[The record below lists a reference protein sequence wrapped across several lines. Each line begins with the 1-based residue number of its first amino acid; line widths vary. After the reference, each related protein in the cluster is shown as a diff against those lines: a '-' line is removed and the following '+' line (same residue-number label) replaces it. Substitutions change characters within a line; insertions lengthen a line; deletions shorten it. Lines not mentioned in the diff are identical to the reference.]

1 MLISNSYFL
10 ANNIAI
16 KIFGKTAMRKT
27 IDPQL
32 KIGQTYIPNIKF
44 DLSSRDEIP
53 QLLIGLQVIYSDLP
67 SQKAVFQAIS
77 ESLGEEMDFQNG
89 RPGMDLW
96 KILVLG
102 TLRLNCNW
110 NFDKLH
116 DIANNHLIL
125 RQMLGHTPD
134 DTDNQYK
141 LQTLK
146 DNICLFTPELMDR
159 INQIV
164 INHGHKLIGS
174 KARKGLN
181 ASCDSFVEET
191 AVHFPT
197 DISLL
202 WDALQKSIHLTMGI
216 YDEIISSQW
225 RQGEHHLRKL
235 KRALR
240 KVQQL
245 KRSNSINPE
254 KKALKEKH
262 IKSAYQDCLNLANI
276 LVAKVADSVKTIK
289 TAEPGLIA
297 IISVIEEYIIHAK
310 RQINQIE
317 RRAIADE
324 TIAHN
329 EKIFSLFEP
338 HTEWISKGKAGVPV
352 ELGMKVCIVKDQF
365 GFILHHQ
372 VMEHQTDDQIA
383 ISLIN
388 ATKERFSDIVSCSFD
403 KGFHSKNNQ
412 AELPNLLNTVV
423 LPRKGKLSKA
433 AQAIESSPEF
443 KQLRHKHSAV
453 ESSINALENHG
464 LNRCPDHGIDGFKR
478 YTAFAVLARN
488 LQIVGSIEQK
498 KRIQAAKLWEKAQ
511 QNVSIQ
517 QAILSASVIREM
529 ASARVSI
536 EFNQAT

>member
-1 MLISNSYFL
+1 MSNNYFL
-10 ANNIAI
+10 AKDII
-16 KIFGKTAMRKT
+16 SKIFGKTDMRKT

-32 KIGQTYIPNIKF
+32 KIGQTYISDIKF
-44 DLSSRDEIP
+44 DLCSRDEIP
-53 QLLIGLQVIYSDLP
+53 QLLIGLQAIHSDP
-67 SQKAVFQAIS
+67 SSRKAVFQAIS
-77 ESLGEEMDFQNG
+77 ESLGKTIDFHNG

-110 NFDKLH
+110 DFDKLH

-125 RQMLGHTPD
+125 RQMLGHTLYD
-134 DTDNQYK
+134 MDEQYK

-146 DNICLFTPELMDR
+146 DNITLFTPELLDR
-159 INQIV
+159 ISQIV
-164 INHGHKLIGS
+164 VHHGHASIGN
-174 KARKGLN
+174 KALKGLN

-191 AVHFPT
+191 DVHFPT

-202 WDALQKSIHLTMGI
+202 WDALQKSIHLIMGI
-216 YDEIISSQW
+216 FDEIISSQW

-240 KVQQL
+240 KVQQI
-245 KRSNSINPE
+245 KRSNSKNPE

-262 IKSAYQDCLNLANI
+262 LKSAVQDCLNQANI
-276 LVAKVADSVKTIK
+276 LVAKVEDSLKTIK
-289 TAEPGLIA
+289 TAEPGLVA
-297 IISVIEEYIIHAK
+297 KISMIEEYISHAK
-310 RQINQIE
+310 RQIEQIE
-317 RRAIADE
+317 QRVIADE
-324 TIAHN
+324 TIAH
-329 EKIFSLFEP
+329 EDKVFSLFEP

-352 ELGMKVCIVKDQF
+352 ELGLKICIIKDQF

-383 ISLIN
+383 VSLIN
-388 ATKERFSDIVSCSFD
+388 TTKERFSDIVSCSFD

-412 AELPNLLNTVV
+412 IELSKLLDTVV
-423 LPRKGKLSKA
+423 LPRKGKISKA

-443 KQLRHKHSAV
+443 KHLRRKHSAV

-464 LNRCPDHGIDGFKR
+464 LDRCPDHGIDGFKR

-488 LQIVGSIEQK
+488 LQIVGSIEQQ
-498 KRIQAAKLWEKAQ
+498 KRIQAAKSREKAQ
-511 QNVSIQ
+511 QTISIIQ
-517 QAILSASVIREM
+517 PILSIIDRREIVLTQ
-529 ASARVSI
+529 ALVEFRLSA
-536 EFNQAT
+536 

>member
-1 MLISNSYFL
+1 
-10 ANNIAI
+10 
-16 KIFGKTAMRKT
+16 MRKT
-27 IDPQL
+27 IEPQL
-32 KIGQTYIPNIKF
+32 KIGQTNISNIKF

-67 SQKAVFQAIS
+67 SQKAVLQAIS
-77 ESLGEEMDFQNG
+77 ESLAEKIDFHNG

-110 NFDKLH
+110 DFDKLH

-125 RQMLGHTPD
+125 RQMLGHTLYD
-134 DTDNQYK
+134 VEEQYK

-146 DNICLFTPELMDR
+146 DNISLFTPELMDR

-164 INHGHKLIGS
+164 VNHGHTLIGN

-191 AVHFPT
+191 NVHFPT

-202 WDALQKSIHLTMGI
+202 WDALQKSIHLIMGI
-216 YDEIISSQW
+216 FDEIISSQW

-240 KVQQL
+240 KVQQI
-245 KRSNSINPE
+245 KRSNSKNPE
-254 KKALKEKH
+254 KIALKKEH
-262 IKSAYQDCLNLANI
+262 IKSAVQDCLNQANS
-276 LVAKVADSVKTIK
+276 LVAKVEESLKTIE

-297 IISVIEEYIIHAK
+297 KISVIEEYIAHAK

-317 RRAIADE
+317 QRLIADKAIAHED
-324 TIAHN
+324 
-329 EKIFSLFEP
+329 KVFSLFEP

-352 ELGMKVCIVKDQF
+352 ELGLKVCIVKDQF

-372 VMEHQTDDQIA
+372 VMEHQTDEQIA
-383 ISLIN
+383 ISLVK
-388 ATKERFSDIVSCSFD
+388 ATKERFSNIVSSSFD
-403 KGFHSKNNQ
+403 KGFHSHNNQ
-412 AELPNLLNTVV
+412 VELSELLDTVV
-423 LPRKGKLSKA
+423 LPRKGKLSKTV
-433 AQAIESSPEF
+433 QAIESSPEF
-443 KQLRHKHSAV
+443 KHLRRKHSAV

-464 LNRCPDHGIDGFKR
+464 LDRCPDHGIDGFKR

-498 KRIQAAKLWEKAQ
+498 NRIQAAKRQEKSQLMA
-511 QNVSIQ
+511 SIKRP
-517 QAILSASVIREM
+517 ILSICDTRKTAAE
-529 ASARVSI
+529 RVSI
-536 EFNQAT
+536 EFRPAA

>member
-1 MLISNSYFL
+1 
-10 ANNIAI
+10 
-16 KIFGKTAMRKT
+16 MRKT

-53 QLLIGLQVIYSDLP
+53 QLLIGLQVIYSDP
-67 SQKAVFQAIS
+67 FSQKAVFQAIS
-77 ESLGEEMDFQNG
+77 ESLGEEMDFHNG

-125 RQMLGHTPD
+125 RQMLGHASNEF
-134 DTDNQYK
+134 DNQYK

-146 DNICLFTPELMDR
+146 DNICLFTPELMDL
-159 INQIV
+159 INQIAV
-164 INHGHKLIGS
+164 NYGHTLIGN

-191 AVHFPT
+191 DVHFPT

-202 WDALQKSIHLTMGI
+202 WDALQKSVRLTMGI
-216 YDEIISSQW
+216 YNEMISSQW
-225 RQGEHHLRKL
+225 RQGEHHIRNL

-262 IKSAYQDCLNLANI
+262 IKSAYQDCLNLANM
-276 LVAKVADSVKTIK
+276 LVVKVVNSIKTIE

-297 IISVIEEYIIHAK
+297 KISVIEEYIAHAK

-317 RRAIADE
+317 RRAIANE
-324 TIAHN
+324 TIAHK
-329 EKIFSLFEP
+329 EKVFSLFEP

-352 ELGMKVCIVKDQF
+352 ELGLKICIVKDQF

-372 VMEHQTDDQIA
+372 VMEHQSDDQIA
-383 ISLIN
+383 VSLIK
-388 ATKERFSDIVSCSFD
+388 ASKERYANIVSCSFD
-403 KGFHSKNNQ
+403 KGFHSHNNQ
-412 AELPNLLNTVV
+412 VELPELLDTVV

-443 KQLRHKHSAV
+443 KHLRRKHSAV

-464 LNRCPDHGIDGFKR
+464 LDRCPDHGIDGFKR

-498 KRIQAAKLWEKAQ
+498 KRVQAAKLWEKAQ

-517 QAILSASVIREM
+517 RSILSISDTREM
-529 ASARVSI
+529 APERVPVWV
-536 EFNQAT
+536 

>member
-1 MLISNSYFL
+1 MSNNYFL
-10 ANNIAI
+10 AKDII
-16 KIFGKTAMRKT
+16 SKIFGKTDMRKT

-32 KIGQTYIPNIKF
+32 KFGQTYISDIKF

-53 QLLIGLQVIYSDLP
+53 QLLIGLQAIHSDP
-67 SQKAVFQAIS
+67 FSRNAVFQAIS
-77 ESLGEEMDFQNG
+77 ESLGETIDFHNG

-110 NFDKLH
+110 DFDKLH

-125 RQMLGHTPD
+125 RQMLGHTLYD
-134 DTDNQYK
+134 MEEQYK

-146 DNICLFTPELMDR
+146 DNITLFTPELMYR

-164 INHGHKLIGS
+164 LHYGHALIGN
-174 KARKGLN
+174 KALKGLT

-191 AVHFPT
+191 DVHFST

-202 WDALQKSIHLTMGI
+202 WDAMRKSVYLIMGI
-216 YDEIISSQW
+216 FDEIISSQW

-245 KRSNSINPE
+245 KRSNSKNPE

-262 IKSAYQDCLNLANI
+262 LKSAVQDCLNQANI
-276 LVAKVADSVKTIK
+276 LVAKVEDSLKTIE
-289 TAEPGLIA
+289 AVEPGLIA
-297 IISVIEEYIIHAK
+297 KISEIEEYIVHAK
-310 RQINQIE
+310 RQINQVEQRMIANE
-317 RRAIADE
+317 AIAHKD
-324 TIAHN
+324 
-329 EKIFSLFEP
+329 KVFSLFEP

-352 ELGMKVCIVKDQF
+352 ELGLKVCIVKDQF

-383 ISLIN
+383 ISLIK
-388 ATKERFSDIVSCSFD
+388 ATKERFSNIVSCSFD

-412 AELPNLLNTVV
+412 IELSKLLDTVV

-433 AQAIESSPEF
+433 DQAIESSPEF
-443 KQLRHKHSAV
+443 KHLRRKHSAV

-464 LNRCPDHGIDGFKR
+464 LDRCPDHGIDGFKR

-498 KRIQAAKLWEKAQ
+498 KRIQAAKRREKAQ
-511 QNVSIQ
+511 QTISIMQ
-517 QAILSASVIREM
+517 PILSITDRREI
-529 ASARVSI
+529 ALTQAPVEFRLSA
-536 EFNQAT
+536 

>member
-1 MLISNSYFL
+1 MSNGYFL
-10 ANNIAI
+10 AKDII
-16 KIFGKTAMRKT
+16 SKIFGKTDMRKT

-32 KIGQTYIPNIKF
+32 KIGQTYISDIKF

-53 QLLIGLQVIYSDLP
+53 QLLIGLQVIHSDP
-67 SQKAVFQAIS
+67 SSRKAVFQAIS
-77 ESLGEEMDFQNG
+77 ESLGETIDFHNG

-125 RQMLGHTPD
+125 RQMLGHTLYD
-134 DTDNQYK
+134 MEEQYK

-146 DNICLFTPELMDR
+146 DNITLFTPELMDR
-159 INQIV
+159 ISQIV
-164 INHGHKLIGS
+164 VHHGHASIGN
-174 KARKGLN
+174 KAKKLN

-191 AVHFPT
+191 DVHFPT

-202 WDALQKSIHLTMGI
+202 WDALQKSIHLIMGI
-216 YDEIISSQW
+216 FDEIISSQW

-240 KVQQL
+240 KVQQI
-245 KRSNSINPE
+245 KRSNSKNAE

-262 IKSAYQDCLNLANI
+262 LKSAVEDCLNQANI
-276 LVAKVADSVKTIK
+276 LVAKVEESSKTIE
-289 TAEPGLIA
+289 TDEPGLVA
-297 IISVIEEYIIHAK
+297 KISEIEGYISHAK
-310 RQINQIE
+310 RQIKQIE
-317 RRAIADE
+317 QRVIADE
-324 TIAHN
+324 SIAH
-329 EKIFSLFEP
+329 KDKVFSLFEP

-352 ELGMKVCIVKDQF
+352 ELGLKVCIVKDQF

-383 ISLIN
+383 IPLIK
-388 ATKERFSDIVSCSFD
+388 ATKERHANIVSCSFD

-412 AELPNLLNTVV
+412 IELSKLLDMVV

-443 KQLRHKHSAV
+443 KHLRRKHSAV

-464 LNRCPDHGIDGFKR
+464 LDRCPDHGIDGFKR

-498 KRIQAAKLWEKAQ
+498 KRIQAAKRREKAQ
-511 QNVSIQ
+511 QTISIRQ
-517 QAILSASVIREM
+517 PILSITDRREI
-529 ASARVSI
+529 ALTQEPVEFRLSA
-536 EFNQAT
+536 

>member
-1 MLISNSYFL
+1 MSNSYFL
-10 ANNIAI
+10 AKDII
-16 KIFGKTAMRKT
+16 SKIFGKTSMRKT

-32 KIGQTYIPNIKF
+32 KFGQTYIPNIKF

-53 QLLIGLQVIYSDLP
+53 QLLIGLQAIHSDPP
-67 SQKAVFQAIS
+67 SLKAIFQAMT
-77 ESLGEEMDFQNG
+77 ETLGKEMDFHNG

-110 NFDKLH
+110 DYDKLH
-116 DIANNHLIL
+116 EIANNHLIL
-125 RQMLGHTPD
+125 RQMLGHTLYD
-134 DTDNQYK
+134 IEDQYK

-146 DNICLFTPELMDR
+146 DNLRLFTPELMDL

-164 INHGHKLIGS
+164 VNYGHTLIGN
-174 KARKGLN
+174 KALKGLN

-191 AVHFPT
+191 DVHFPT

-202 WDALQKSIHLTMGI
+202 WDALQKSIHLIMGI
-216 YDEIISSQW
+216 FDEIISSQW

-240 KVQQL
+240 KVQQI
-245 KRSNSINPE
+245 KRSNSKNPE
-254 KKALKEKH
+254 KIALKKKH
-262 IKSAYQDCLNLANI
+262 IKSAVQACLNQANI
-276 LVAKVADSVKTIK
+276 LVAKVEESLTTIE

-297 IISVIEEYIIHAK
+297 KISLIEEYVAHAK
-310 RQINQIE
+310 RQINQVE
-317 RRAIADE
+317 QRLIADE
-324 TIAHN
+324 TIAH
-329 EKIFSLFEP
+329 KDKVFSLFEP

-352 ELGMKVCIVKDQF
+352 ELGLKVCIVKDQF

-383 ISLIN
+383 VSLIK
-388 ATKERFSDIVSCSFD
+388 ASKERYVNIVSCSFD

-412 AELPNLLNTVV
+412 IELSKLLDTVV
-423 LPRKGKLSKA
+423 LPRKGKPSKA
-433 AQAIESSPEF
+433 VQAIESSPEF
-443 KQLRHKHSAV
+443 KNLRRKHSAV

-464 LNRCPDHGIDGFKR
+464 LDRCPDHGIDGFKR

-498 KRIQAAKLWEKAQ
+498 KRIRAAELREKAQ
-511 QNVSIQ
+511 QKASMKRPILLISNTREIIPE
-517 QAILSASVIREM
+517 QA
-529 ASARVSI
+529 SI
-536 EFNQAT
+536 EFRLSA